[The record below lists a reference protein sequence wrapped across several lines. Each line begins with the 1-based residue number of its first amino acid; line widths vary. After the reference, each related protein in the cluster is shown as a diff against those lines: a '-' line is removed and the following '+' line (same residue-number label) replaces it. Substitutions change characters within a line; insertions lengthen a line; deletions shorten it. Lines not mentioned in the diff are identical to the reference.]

1 MQLQAEENKMFTEHS
16 DKSGL
21 VRWGGVAGVAAA
33 VMLVLVGIL
42 ILVAPQQRGVF
53 ESFGDYL
60 IEVILIVTFVGTL
73 VTIVGLHVLH
83 TGSGRYGRL
92 GAASALITFLGYA
105 LIIVVTAASTLAGGQ
120 VLHYVRVT
128 GGLAVLIGLVLL
140 GVMILRTQLLPW
152 WCGVLLIVGF
162 PVGDLLDNVAAG
174 SEAIVFGIVWG
185 AIGYA
190 LLSIRGTSTE
200 PVAEKSS
207 HVN

>member
-1 MQLQAEENKMFTEHS
+1 MQLQAEENKMFTERS
-16 DKSGL
+16 DKAGL

-42 ILVAPQQRGVF
+42 ILVAPHQRGVF
-53 ESFGDYL
+53 ESFSDYL
-60 IEVILIVTFVGTL
+60 IEVILVVTFVGTL

-105 LIIVVTAASTLAGGQ
+105 LIIVVTAASALAGGQ

-162 PVGDLLDNVAAG
+162 PVGDFLDNVAAG

-185 AIGYA
+185 VIGYA
-190 LLSIRGTSTE
+190 LLSIRGSLTE
-200 PVAEKSS
+200 PVAEESS
-207 HVN
+207 HAS

>member
-1 MQLQAEENKMFTEHS
+1 MFTERS
-16 DKSGL
+16 GKSSL
-21 VRWGGVAGVAAA
+21 VRWGGAAGVAAA

-42 ILVAPQQRGVF
+42 ILVAPHQRGIF
-53 ESFGDYL
+53 DSFSDYL
-60 IEVILIVTFVGTL
+60 IEVILVVTFVGTL

-105 LIIVVTAASTLAGGQ
+105 LIIVVTAASALAGGQ

-140 GVMILRTQLLPW
+140 GVMILRTRLLPW

-162 PVGDLLDNVAAG
+162 PVGDFLDNVAAG
-174 SEAIVFGIVWG
+174 SEALVFGIVWG
-185 AIGYA
+185 LIGYA
-190 LLSIRGTSTE
+190 LLSARGPLTEPVEE
-200 PVAEKSS
+200 PVAERPSQAS
-207 HVN
+207 